1 MGKINVLDKH
11 IAELIAA
18 GEVVERP
25 SSVIKELVEN
35 SIDAGA
41 TNITIEIKHGGIT
54 YMRLTDNGCGIETDD
69 VKKAFLRNATS
80 KIHLEDDLNN
90 ISTLGFRGEALS
102 SICAVAKVELVS
114 RTKKQSLGSHYI
126 IEGGEEVFFDQ
137 EYGCPEGTT
146 IIVKDLFYNTPAR
159 MKFLKKDSSEAN
171 SISKVLDRM
180 ALSHPEVSFKFIKD
194 TKQELNTPGNG
205 KVSAAIYSVYG
216 KEFFNSLIELDYSLN
231 GIKLSG
237 FISKPNLSK
246 ATRNMQHFFING
258 RYVKSRTAMV
268 ALEEA
273 FKGSIMVQKFPACV
287 MYIDIP
293 YDMVDV
299 NVHPSKVE
307 VRFINERPIFDVV
320 YHGVKTALIKG
331 DKSALFLEEDISKE
345 VKTHNL
351 KKYQDKAI
359 NSDEAFSSTSLQD
372 SSKDKTESKE
382 GAQIYIP
389 KKSENIYAKNFKA
402 SSFDISTETILK
414 MNKDKG
420 LLSVTDLTEPEMP
433 LISKEK
439 MPNDSVGKNLSNEKI
454 SNTPQNKE
462 SSTKSIPITPEDNN
476 LYDEPVF
483 LKKED
488 PDLSKPLETIKA
500 SEHDFRVSSGVQ
512 MEMLPSD
519 EPNFKIKGEIFN
531 TYIFVE
537 KNSKELVL
545 IDKHAAHERMI
556 YEKLISKKSK
566 PVSQL
571 FLEPIVLS
579 LSKDEY
585 GAIIDNLDLFLSEG
599 FDIEDFGSGAVI
611 VRSAPSYLEN
621 ADVKGIVEQMAEHI
635 LENKKN
641 IASNYVEWLY
651 ENIACRAAIKAGK
664 EAKPEEMKELIK
676 EILKENPKY
685 CPHGRPIAIT
695 VKKRDIEKRFGRA

>member
-35 SIDAGA
+35 SIDASA

-54 YMRLTDNGCGIETDD
+54 YMRLTDNGCGIESDD
-69 VKKAFLRNATS
+69 IKTAFLRNATS
-80 KIHLEDDLNN
+80 KIKLEDDLNN

-102 SICAVAKVELVS
+102 SISAVAKVELIT
-114 RTKKQSLGSHYI
+114 RTKEQSLGSHYI
-126 IEGGEEVFFDQ
+126 IEGGEEVLFDQ

-194 TKQELNTPGNG
+194 NKQELNTPGNG
-205 KVSAAIYSVYG
+205 KVSTAIYSVYG
-216 KEFFNSLIELDYSLN
+216 KEFFNSLIELDYNLN

-237 FISKPNLSK
+237 FISKPTSSR

-307 VRFINERPIFDVV
+307 VKFINERPIFDVV

-331 DKSALFLEEDISKE
+331 DKSALFLDEDITTKRLE
-345 VKTHNL
+345 TQNL
-351 KKYQDKAI
+351 KNNTDKV
-359 NSDEAFSSTSLQD
+359 FSSHEMSNSNSLLNKT
-372 SSKDKTESKE
+372 KDATENEE
-382 GAQIYIP
+382 GPQVYIP
-389 KKSENIYAKNFKA
+389 KKSENVYAKNFK
-402 SSFDISTETILK
+402 SPKFEVPGKTISFMNKDQGLLKVTDSVESEIPILSKETMQVIHKGQDLKIESMPIKPEDHKLYKETIL
-414 MNKDKG
+414 DESEPPV
-420 LLSVTDLTEPEMP
+420 LSEVEVPIKTEE
-433 LISKEK
+433 
-439 MPNDSVGKNLSNEKI
+439 NDFK
-454 SNTPQNKE
+454 
-462 SSTKSIPITPEDNN
+462 
-476 LYDEPVF
+476 
-483 LKKED
+483 
-488 PDLSKPLETIKA
+488 
-500 SEHDFRVSSGVQ
+500 VSSGVQ
-512 MEMLPSD
+512 MEILPSD
-519 EPNFKIKGEIFN
+519 EPKFKIKGEIFN

-537 KNSKELVL
+537 KNNNEIVL

-566 PVSQL
+566 PVSQI

-579 LSKDEY
+579 LSKDDY
-585 GAIIDNLDLFLSEG
+585 GAIIDNLDLFLTEG
-599 FDIEDFGSGAVI
+599 FDIEDFGSGAII
-611 VRSAPSYLEN
+611 VRAAPPYLEN
-621 ADVKGIVEQMAEHI
+621 ADVKDIIEQMAGHI
-635 LENKKN
+635 LENRKN
-641 IASNYVEWLY
+641 IDSNYVQWLY

-664 EAKPEEMKELIK
+664 EAKPEEMRELIK
-676 EILKENPKY
+676 EILKEKPKY

-695 VKKRDIEKRFGRA
+695 VKKRDIEKRFGRT